1 MKKVFTL
8 CFYLT
13 VLLNINAQVPSLNF
27 VQIATGYSSPVDIK
41 HCGDNRIFI
50 VEQSGYIRI
59 LYKDGTKQTTPFLN
73 IDPLVNSSGN
83 EQGLLSLAFSP
94 NFKQDGYFYVNYIN
108 GSGSGSTRISRFRM
122 LANDSTQADPN
133 SEQVLLTFTQPYT
146 NHNGASLMFGK
157 DGYLYSTQGD
167 GGSGS
172 DPQGYGQN
180 KNTYLGKI
188 IRIDVSNPDTT
199 YTIPAS
205 NPFTGQ
211 PNVKEEIWAYG
222 VRNPWRCSFDRITGD
237 MWIGDVGQDAYEE
250 IDFQSVTST
259 GGENYGW
266 RCREGLHACPSC
278 NLSGCTGIGYTDPI
292 FEISHG
298 TTNCSVTG
306 GYVYRGGQY
315 NALFGK
321 YLNTDFCSGRVWATQ
336 KLGNNTFD
344 TDSPTVSI
352 NGTTSFL
359 TNNISTFG
367 EDNFGELYIAGR
379 TNGRIYRLTE
389 TSNCNPVAFIT
400 LADTLSGC
408 SSVSVAALRG
418 DTLNYQ
424 WYNSNGIINGA
435 TAYQYTT
442 TQSGWYKVRVSKTN
456 AACQSMSDSVYI
468 QVYDTTAITPSKFT
482 AICQNVPAFDLTP
495 YVTPAN
501 GTFSGNGV
509 SNSVF
514 NPAAVQ
520 GITPIT
526 YTYTNQYGCVSNQ
539 IFPLEVTDTTALV
552 KNPLDTSFCLTSG
565 AVTLNTYF
573 NVAGQYTGTGVSGGV
588 FTPATAGIG
597 QHPVL
602 FEYNNGNCTSRGSLT
617 MLVGD
622 TTAVTPGKVTTV
634 FCRNLTPV
642 QLTDFMFPAGGTY
655 SGTGVSGNMFYPAQP
670 TADSAVIGYIYTNP
684 FGCVSSSAITLYVT
698 DTTAL
703 TTSIP
708 DTTFCRTANTVELSS
723 YVVPAGGSYSGNQV
737 TAGTFNPANAVIGSN
752 PVSYQYTNT
761 DGCISTVSFAIDVT
775 ECTGI
780 NSLNNL
786 KGVTIYPNP
795 NNGTF
800 TLQVNS
806 PAAQSTTLTITDVTG
821 RICFTRIFQLHAGE
835 QQLPISATLAK
846 GHYTLQLKSGTSA
859 TIKTLLV
866 D

>member
-1 MKKVFTL
+1 MKKIAL
-8 CFYLT
+8 LIG
-13 VLLNINAQVPSLNF
+13 VLLHTLTQAQPSNLNL
-27 VQIATGYSSPVDIK
+27 VQVVGTGLSSPVDLQN
-41 HCGDNRIFI
+41 CGDNRLFV
-50 VEQSGYIRI
+50 VEQSGIIRI
-59 LYKDGTKQTTPFLN
+59 VSKSGVISSTPFLN
-73 IDPLVNSSGN
+73 ISARVQSAGN
-83 EQGLLSLAFSP
+83 EQGLLGLAFSP
-94 NFKQDGYFYVNYIN
+94 RYKQDGFFYVNYIYKD
-108 GSGSGSTRISRFRM
+108 GTSAGVTRISRFSVS
-122 LANDSTQADPN
+122 ANDSMQADPN
-133 SEQVLLTFTQPYT
+133 SEQILLSFPQPYT
-146 NHNGASLMFGK
+146 NHNGGAVFFGL
-157 DGYLYSTQGD
+157 DGYLYDSQGD
-167 GGSGS
+167 GGSQD
-172 DPQGYGQN
+172 DPAGNGQSTN
-180 KNTYLGKI
+180 SYLAKLL
-188 IRIDVSNPDTT
+188 RIDVSDPDTT
-199 YTIPAS
+199 YTIPPT
-205 NPFTGQ
+205 NPFAGQ
-211 PNVKEEIWAYG
+211 AGSKGEVWAYG
-222 VRNPWRCSFDRITGD
+222 LRNPWRCGIDRITGD
-237 MWIGDVGQDAYEE
+237 IWIADVGQNTYEE
-250 IDFQSVTST
+250 VDFMPVGTS
-259 GGENYGW
+259 GNNFGW
-266 RCREGLHACPSC
+266 KCREGAHNYLTAGCAA
-278 NLSGCTGIGYTDPI
+278 SGFTDPVM
-292 FEISHG
+292 EYSHSLSSS
-298 TTNCSVTG
+298 CSITG
-306 GYVYRGGQY
+306 GYVYRGAQY
-315 NALFGK
+315 SSLWGK
-321 YLNTDFCSGRVWATQ
+321 YLCTDYCSGLFFSIKQT
-336 KLGNNTFD
+336 GPNTFD
-344 TDSPTVSI
+344 TDTL
-352 NGTTSFL
+352 NNL
-359 TNNISTFG
+359 TNFQYTGFG
-367 EDNFGELYIAGR
+367 QDNNGEMYVLYRG
-379 TNGRIYRLTE
+379 TGTGGRIYRLTE

-408 SSVSVAALRG
+408 SPVSVAALRG

-509 SNSVF
+509 SNNVF

-526 YTYTNQYGCVSNQ
+526 YTYTNQFGCVSNQ
-539 IFPLEVTDTTALV
+539 TFPLEVTDTTALV
-552 KNPLDTSFCLTSG
+552 KNPLDTAFCLTSG

-622 TTAVTPGKVTTV
+622 TTAVIPAKVTTV
-634 FCRNLTPV
+634 FCRNLAPV
-642 QLTDFMFPAGGTY
+642 ELTDFMFPAGGVY

-670 TADSAVIGYIYTNP
+670 TADSAAISYVYTNP

-698 DTTAL
+698 DTTTL
-703 TTSIP
+703 TTAIP
-708 DTTFCRTANTVELSS
+708 DTTFCRTANAIDLSS
-723 YVVPAGGSYSGNQV
+723 YVSPAGGTYSGNQV
-737 TAGTFNPANAVIGSN
+737 TAGTFNPANAAFGNN
-752 PVSYQYTNT
+752 PVNYQYTNT
-761 DGCISTVSFAIDVT
+761 EGCISTVSFAIDVT

-786 KGVTIYPNP
+786 NGVTIYPNP

-800 TLQVNS
+800 TLLVNN

-821 RICFTRIFQLHAGE
+821 RICFSRSFQLHAGE

-846 GHYTLQLKSGTSA
+846 GHYTLQLKSRTSA